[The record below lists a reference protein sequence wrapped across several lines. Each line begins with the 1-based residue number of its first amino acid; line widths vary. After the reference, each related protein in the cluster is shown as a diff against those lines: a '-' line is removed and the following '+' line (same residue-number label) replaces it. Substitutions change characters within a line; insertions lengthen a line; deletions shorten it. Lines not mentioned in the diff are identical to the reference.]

1 MTNRDRV
8 RVIFHG
14 GVVLLV
20 GLLCGYPAVAEAVA
34 GDESMRLW
42 HTAHEGLMMAGILLF
57 AVSSVLPSLALGRRE
72 ASGLFWSLLATAY
85 GLTTGLVLQGIIGAG
100 AFGPGRS
107 PATMIAFA
115 GNATG
120 IFGSMVAAALTVMG
134 AWSALDD
141 AR

>member
-1 MTNRDRV
+1 MEWRIRRGIMANRDRV

-57 AVSSVLPSLALGRRE
+57 AVASVLPSLALGRRE

-85 GLTTGLVLQGIIGAG
+85 GLTTGLVLPS
-100 AFGPGRS
+100 PGTR
-107 PATMIAFA
+107 PASSAR
-115 GNATG
+115 
-120 IFGSMVAAALTVMG
+120 
-134 AWSALDD
+134 WS
-141 AR
+141 RRR